1 MALEV
6 VVETCEDALAAEAGG
21 ADQIEVKCDYLEYGL
36 TPTAGML
43 AEICRHASIGVLC
56 MIRPHARTLV
66 YSSSDISAMATDIRH
81 AKTLPIKGFLLGC
94 LTPDNLLDLKS
105 LVILKDA
112 AEPLDVHF
120 HLAWEQTKDP
130 ILSLKQLI
138 ELGFKSVRT
147 SGGDGISGQA
157 GENIDRIKA
166 YAAALRG
173 DMDLYLA
180 GGITVKNVAEI
191 ISKTGISNVHS
202 GSGVRLPRTR
212 VGAVSKECVQ
222 EMKQAITHTSRLI
235 TGIKHFR

>member
-1 MALEV
+1 MTLEV

-36 TPTAGML
+36 TPTVGML
-43 AEICRHASIGVLC
+43 GEICHNVSCDVLC
-56 MIRPHARTLV
+56 MIRPHARSLV
-66 YSSSDISAMATDIRH
+66 YSSHDIAAMAADIKR

-94 LTPDNLLDLKS
+94 LTSENLLDIKS
-105 LVILKDA
+105 LEHLKEEA
-112 AEPLDVHF
+112 GALELHF
-120 HLAWEQTKDP
+120 HLAWELTKDP
-130 ILSLKQLI
+130 FLSLQQLVA
-138 ELGFKSVRT
+138 LGFESVRT
-147 SGGDGISGQA
+147 SGGNGISGQA
-157 GENIDRIKA
+157 EENTSRIKA
-166 YAAALRG
+166 YAAYLQG

-180 GGITVKNVAEI
+180 GGITANNVAEV

-235 TGIKHFR
+235 TGI

>member
-1 MALEV
+1 MTLEV

-105 LVILKDA
+105 LEILKDA

-130 ILSLKQLI
+130 FLSLKQLVA
-138 ELGFKSVRT
+138 LGFKSVRT

-157 GENIDRIKA
+157 VENINRLKA
-166 YAAALRG
+166 YADYLQG

-180 GGITVKNVAEI
+180 GGITTDNVSKV
-191 ISKTGISNVHS
+191 ISETGISNVHS
-202 GSGVRLPRTR
+202 GSGVRVPSTR
-212 VGAVSKECVQ
+212 VGVVSRNLVL
-222 EMKQAITHTSRLI
+222 EMKQAITRASCLI
-235 TGIKHFR
+235 NDI